1 MAFEVE
7 IFNYKTIKHVK
18 FTIEGYTLLVGRN
31 FIGKSAAIHAIVA
44 ALRNAEGDGFI
55 RHGEKYCEVRIAS
68 GENSIIWHKEKGNNF
83 YVIQYEG
90 KLYDPKKTGRGE
102 VPQPIIDMGFGPLTV
117 ANEKAYL
124 WYARQFETLF
134 LINRPR
140 QNFTTDLIASIT
152 GLDTIYKASDMAKK
166 DLSAAKSTCKL
177 RISDLKDVREE
188 VKKYRALEDYEAN
201 EQGMLDQI
209 AEYQNLQSL
218 LEVLEKVDLEYRES
232 AFLVQKYVPVQ
243 KLDKVDPSEV
253 DSLFKE
259 LSQLELLSRELEESS
274 KLVEKYT
281 PVNSI
286 VMKVSPMAL
295 LQDSLNLINEINKI
309 GALQL
314 EYESAMDQ
322 LNGAKKGEGLLD
334 LKEEVLSLE
343 ESMNSLIQVSS
354 LHKDFVTASN
364 SYSKVS
370 AISSELK
377 EIILPEEDIQALQE
391 VISLEESVQSASRE
405 YREIAESL
413 ATINKSVAEVD
424 KLLGE
429 FKSCPLCGGDLCK
442 H

>member
-90 KLYDPKKTGRGE
+90 KLYEPKKTGRGD
-102 VPQPIIDMGFGPLTV
+102 VPQPILDMGFGPLTV

-134 LINRPR
+134 LVNRPR

-152 GLDTIYKASDMAKK
+152 GLDTIYKAADMVKK

-177 RISDLKDVREE
+177 RISDLRDAREE

-201 EQGMLDQI
+201 EQGMLDQV
-209 AEYQNLQSL
+209 ADYENLQSL
-218 LEVLEKVDLEYRES
+218 VEVLERMHLEYDES

-243 KLDKVDPSEV
+243 KLNKVSLEEV

-259 LSQLELLSRELEESS
+259 LTHLDLLSRELEDSS
-274 KLVEKYT
+274 KLAEKYN
-281 PVNSI
+281 PVSSLT
-286 VMKVSPMAL
+286 MKVSPMVL
-295 LQDSLNLINEINKI
+295 VQDTQNLVIEINRI

-314 EYESAMDQ
+314 EYESAVDQ
-322 LNGAKKGEGLLD
+322 FNRARKGEGLLD
-334 LKEEVLSLE
+334 LKEELLYLEKSMSSLT
-343 ESMNSLIQVSS
+343 QVSS
-354 LHKDFVTASN
+354 LHEEFTRESS
-364 SYSKVS
+364 SYQKVN
-370 AISSELK
+370 AISSKLEDVV
-377 EIILPEEDIQALQE
+377 LPEEDIQTLVE
-391 VISLEESVQSASRE
+391 IIYLEESVQSSSKE
-405 YREIAESL
+405 YKEIAESL
-413 ATINKSVAEVD
+413 VTLNKSISEVD
-424 KLLGE
+424 KLIGE
-429 FKSCPLCGGDLCK
+429 FKSCPLCGGDLCQ

>member
-55 RHGEKYCEVRIAS
+55 RHGEKYCEVRISS

-152 GLDTIYKASDMAKK
+152 GLDTIYKAADMAKK
-166 DLSAAKSTCKL
+166 DLSAARSTCKL

-209 AEYQNLQSL
+209 AEYENLQSL
-218 LEVLEKVDLEYRES
+218 LEILERVDLEYRES
-232 AFLVQKYVPVQ
+232 AFLIQKYVPVQ
-243 KLDKVDPSEV
+243 KLPKVDPGEV
-253 DSLFKE
+253 EFLFKE
-259 LSQLELLSRELEESS
+259 LSQLEALYREIVSS
-274 KLVEKYT
+274 TSLVERYT
-281 PVNSI
+281 PILSLP
-286 VMKVSPMAL
+286 MKVSPMTL
-295 LQDSLNLINEINKI
+295 LQDPLNLISEIDRI
-309 GALQL
+309 EALEE

-322 LNGAKKGEGLLD
+322 LRGAKKGEGLLD
-334 LKEEVLSLE
+334 LKEEVSSME
-343 ESMNSLIQVSS
+343 ESMASLIQVSS
-354 LHKDFVTASN
+354 LHKDFVESSSN
-364 SYSKVS
+364 YNKVNE
-370 AISSELK
+370 ISSELK
-377 EIILPEEDIQALQE
+377 SVTLPEEGIQALQE
-391 VISLEESVQSASRE
+391 VTFLEESVQVATKE
-405 YREIAESL
+405 YKEIAESL
-413 ATINKSVAEVD
+413 STINKAIVEVD

-429 FKSCPLCGGDLCK
+429 FKSCPLCGGDLCQ